1 MSAFGGKADV
11 IADPSAC
18 LLIANK
24 RHYVGR
30 RGPRRRFENPAVPI
44 DHTLRSQ
51 DRARL
56 FLQPGLNHGI
66 PLEVQHEIG
75 GGLAHGN
82 AGQSGQIRGFRRI

>member
-1 MSAFGGKADV
+1 MSALESTPDV
-11 IADPSAC
+11 LEDWSERAIIAKMKHS
-18 LLIANK
+18 
-24 RHYVGR
+24 VGR
-30 RGPRRRFENPAVPI
+30 RSLRRRFENPAVPV